1 MVATSEFGVVVRN
14 AYVSMSTLGPSFF
27 TGPLYPRQMPANAKS
42 GRASRPFNEN
52 QCHVAGFTSPFG
64 SQNDVA
70 GTRQRRSSNER
81 FQNEL
86 VRILS
91 SRTLVTGRGERPFWR
106 RMKPQLMVTISRSPS
121 AVCRTTGATCRG
133 KIADTGANDAARL

>member
-14 AYVSMSTLGPSFF
+14 AYVSMSTFGPSFF
-27 TGPLYPRQMPANAKS
+27 IGPLYPRQMPANAKS

-64 SQNDVA
+64 LQNDVA

-81 FQNEL
+81 LQNEL

-91 SRTLVTGRGERPFWR
+91 SRTLVTGGGARQCVSQSRPWGYCGQ
-106 RMKPQLMVTISRSPS
+106 P
-121 AVCRTTGATCRG
+121 
-133 KIADTGANDAARL
+133 